1 MLRIRDYAQW
11 ALLLSLLVALSACAT
26 EGGGGIAD
34 DADGSETAS
43 SEGGDAAG
51 GTIGIG
57 SKDFTEQIIVAHM
70 YALSLEKAGFEVDTS
85 KLNLGSSEVVYP
97 ALKDGEIDVYP
108 EYVGT
113 GLEFLNG
120 GAGEATADVEETLE
134 KFRAAAEP
142 DGVTVLDPSDATDAN
157 VFTVTQETADELGVA
172 KVSDLA
178 DKAGDLKLGGPPE
191 CPERPLC
198 ALGLKET
205 YGIEFGEFRPLDAGG
220 PLTVKALDSGEVDVA
235 LMFTTLGVFADKD
248 YVQLEDDKGLQPA
261 ENITPI
267 VRTEA
272 LNDDVEAAL
281 TAVSEVL
288 TTDDMIAL
296 NKAVDID
303 GEDPETVAEE
313 FLNEK
318 GVLDG

>member
-1 MLRIRDYAQW
+1 MRNYAQW
-11 ALLLSLLVALSACAT
+11 ALMLSLVVVLAAACAT
-26 EGGGGIAD
+26 EGGGVTD
-34 DADGSETAS
+34 DTTGDTTQS
-43 SEGGDAAG
+43 SEGDAG
-51 GTIGIG
+51 GETINVG

-70 YALSLEKAGFEVDTS
+70 YALSLENAGFEVDDS
-85 KLNLGSSEVVYP
+85 KFNLGSSEVTYP
-97 ALKDGEIDVYP
+97 ALTDGEIDLYP

-134 KFRAAAEP
+134 MFRTAAEA
-142 DGVTVLDPSDATDAN
+142 DGVTVLEPSAAADAN
-157 VFTVTQETADELGVA
+157 VFTVTQETSDDLGVT

-178 DKAGDLKLGGPPE
+178 DKADELTLGGPPE

-198 ALGLKET
+198 ALGLKDT

-261 ENITPI
+261 ENIVPI

-281 TAVSEVL
+281 NAVSEVL
-288 TTDDMIAL
+288 TTEDMIAL

-313 FLNEK
+313 FLTEK

>member
-1 MLRIRDYAQW
+1 MRNYPQW
-11 ALLLSLLVALSACAT
+11 ALMLSLVVVLAAACAT
-26 EGGGGIAD
+26 QGGGVTD
-34 DADGSETAS
+34 DSTDDTTQST
-43 SEGGDAAG
+43 EGGDAG
-51 GTIGIG
+51 GETIKVG

-70 YALSLEKAGFEVDTS
+70 YALSLENAGFEVDDS
-85 KLNLGSSEVVYP
+85 KLNLGSSEVTYP
-97 ALKDGEIDVYP
+97 ALTDGEIDLYP

-120 GAGEATADVEETLE
+120 GAGEATADVDETLE
-134 KFRAAAEP
+134 KFRTAAEA
-142 DGVTVLDPSDATDAN
+142 DGVTVLEPSSAADAN
-157 VFTVTQETADELGVA
+157 VFTVTQETSDDLGLT

-178 DKAGDLKLGGPPE
+178 DKASELTLGGPPE

-198 ALGLKET
+198 ALGLKDT

-261 ENITPI
+261 ENIVPI

-281 TAVSEVL
+281 NAVSEAL
-288 TTDDMIAL
+288 TTEDMIAL

-313 FLNEK
+313 FLTEK